1 MPKILVLVFL
11 NFFFSCQKIPIKSHE
26 REIQLLDQHQLT
38 AKKFVTASQ
47 GINTSRIAREIYQS
61 GGNLVDAAV
70 AASFAISVE
79 RPHSTGLGGGGFLL
93 YFDPAIMKTPV
104 SFDFRERA
112 PLKSHKDIYLDEK
125 GEVIPNKSLEGIYSV
140 GVPGL
145 VKGLYQ
151 FHKRYGKLAWKKVI
165 APSIVL
171 AKEGFEIY
179 PELTNAIE
187 KTKDLLKKDP
197 AASEIFLNGEKNLKQ
212 LDLAK
217 SLEQIAKGG
226 ERAFYQGEISKSI
239 LATNTE
245 HHGLLTRDD
254 FLQYRVIN
262 RRPVMKKIFDHEIYS
277 MAPPSSGGVHVLQIL
292 KLMELQSKKQK
303 LINPFGA
310 NEINAL
316 SLSMRRAFFDR
327 ARYLGDPDFSHV
339 PVKVMLS
346 DKYLENAVLENNLNE
361 DKNVSA
367 LDFESSQTTH
377 FSLADSSGAM
387 IASTQTINGYF
398 GSGLVAKGTG
408 IVLNNEM
415 DDFAAKVGATNLFGA
430 MGGEKNLVAPKKTP
444 LSSMSPTIVLKNGKA
459 MLALGTPSGTRILTC
474 VAQTLLNRLF
484 YDLPLG
490 ESVNMLRFHHQRWPD
505 ELRVEKEGV
514 LKTEVLNKLSELGN
528 KVVFKDLGCRI
539 EAVEKMGSSLLGV
552 ADSRGQGAVEG
563 F

>member
-1 MPKILVLVFL
+1 MSKII
-11 NFFFSCQKIPIKSHE
+11 FFILLILFCSCQKLPITNDASELKT
-26 REIQLLDQHQLT
+26 IDQHQLT
-38 AKKFVTASQ
+38 AKKFVIASQ
-47 GINTSRIAREIYQS
+47 GRNTSRIAREIYQH

-93 YFDPAIMKTPV
+93 YFDPKKMKTPV

-112 PLKSHKDIYLDEK
+112 PLKSHKNIYLDQK

-140 GVPGL
+140 AVPGL

-151 FHKRYGKLAWKKVI
+151 FHKRYGKLPWRDLV
-165 APSIVL
+165 APSIRL
-171 AKEGFEIY
+171 AQEGFEVY
-179 PELTNAIE
+179 PELSTAIE

-197 AASEIFLNGEKNLKQ
+197 AASEIFLSGEKILKQ
-212 LDLAK
+212 FDLAK

-226 ERAFYQGEISKSI
+226 ERAFYQGEIAKSI
-239 LATNTE
+239 LATSAE
-245 HHGLLTRDD
+245 HQGPLGQDD
-254 FLQYRVIN
+254 FSKYRVID
-262 RRPVMKKIFDHEIYS
+262 RKPVMKKIFNHEIYS

-292 KLMELQSKKQK
+292 KMMELHSKKQK
-303 LINPFGA
+303 LIDPLGA

-316 SLSMRRAFFDR
+316 SQSMRRAFFDR

-339 PVKVMLS
+339 PIAGMLA
-346 DKYLENAVLENNLNE
+346 DKYLEKTVDENNLND
-361 DKNVSA
+361 DKNVTA

-377 FSLADSSGAM
+377 FSLADDSGAM
-387 IASTQTINGYF
+387 IATTQTINGYF

-430 MGGEKNLVAPKKTP
+430 MGGEKNLVAAKKTP
-444 LSSMSPTIVLKNGKA
+444 LSSMSPTIVLKNGKGV
-459 MLALGTPSGTRILTC
+459 LALGTPSGTRILTC

-484 YDLPLG
+484 YGLPLS
-490 ESVNMLRFHHQRWPD
+490 ESVNLLRFHQQRWPD

-514 LKTEVLNKLSELGN
+514 LKIAVLSKLNELGN
-528 KVVFKDLGCRI
+528 KIVFKDLGCRV
-539 EAVEKMGSSLLGV
+539 EAVEKNDSNLLGV
-552 ADSRGQGAVEG
+552 ADLRGQGAVEG